1 MGTEYV
7 LTFFGYSG
15 DPVDTIDFDT
25 GKDTNKQFELVA
37 NTIGRMSKNR
47 SPSLHLPPAI
57 QSWSYWKI
65 LIGATDGLQAVAGP
79 DARIKELHICCH
91 GGTSMLSLAMDFQKG
106 NRIRKRAM
114 AFNARAREVGDDQA
128 RLEAFDAEDAW
139 VSGTLSVLPTKNGGP
154 DYEHGRWKA
163 KEKLRGMFAPG
174 AYVHIWGCNPGAIHA
189 KFGQLPESK
198 YYHPEVDVYLRR
210 FGWHETHAGI
220 ARDIA
225 IHLDV
230 PVTAARLL
238 PGKHSG
244 GLEFWVRQGGAI
256 VKTEAR
262 RRYSEPMWLWAIPN
276 SEWVTY
282 NRRGD
287 PEPTV
292 RIFDMHKAPH
302 EVAGGKPPTWFTS
315 LYR

>member
-1 MGTEYV
+1 MGKEYV

-25 GKDTNKQFELVA
+25 GRDTNKQFELVA

-47 SPSLHLPPAI
+47 NPSLNVLPAI
-57 QSWSYWKI
+57 QSWNYWRI
-65 LIGATDGLQAVAGP
+65 LRGATDDLRGLGGP

-106 NRIRKRAM
+106 DRIRKRAM
-114 AFNARAREVGDDQA
+114 AFNARARAVGNDQA
-128 RLEAFDAEDAW
+128 LLEAFDAEDAW
-139 VSGTLSVLPTKNGGP
+139 ITGTLSVLPMKNGGP
-154 DYEHGRWKA
+154 DYEHKRWKA
-163 KEKLRGMFAPG
+163 NEQLISMFAPG
-174 AYVHIWGCNPGAIHA
+174 AYIHIWGCNPGAVHA
-189 KFGQLPESK
+189 KFGQLPESRH
-198 YYHPEVDVYLRR
+198 YDREVDAYLKR
-210 FGWHETHAGI
+210 FGWHQTHPGI

-225 IHLDV
+225 IQLGV

-244 GLEFWVRQGGAI
+244 GLEFWVSQGGAI
-256 VKTEAR
+256 VKTETR
-262 RRYSEPMWLWAIPN
+262 RRYGEPMWLWAIRN
-276 SEWVTY
+276 SEWMTY
-282 NRRGD
+282 NHRGD
-287 PEPTV
+287 PEPAV